1 MIELVLVVT
10 VTVVNLGLL
19 EPMGRALVP
28 APLESDNPVVRIMF
42 PIQFQVQ
49 VFQIVRF
56 LC

>member
-10 VTVVNLGLL
+10 VTVVNLELL

-28 APLESDNPVVRIMF
+28 MSPLESDNPVVRIMF
-42 PIQFQVQ
+42 PIQSQ

>member
-1 MIELVLVVT
+1 MIELVLVAT
-10 VTVVNLGLL
+10 VTVVNLELL

-28 APLESDNPVVRIMF
+28 NETPLESDNPVVRIMF
-42 PIQFQVQ
+42 SIQFQ